1 MQLLTYEGGGRAL
14 ASPSLSGLK
23 AQGHQLKD
31 LFWLQGKKPYWGAPG
46 EMLHGPSS

>member
-1 MQLLTYEGGGRAL
+1 MRLLTSEGGGRAL

-23 AQGHQLKD
+23 AQGQLKD
-31 LFWLQGKKPYWGAPG
+31 WFWLQGKKPCWGAPG